1 MNHGELPWTNRNW
14 WTKQINQSIKLANQR
29 RTPDS
34 NGKDNSSYFW
44 DQKIS
49 WSLKHRNKRRS
60 IKCFD
65 LSKDMWKVKNTLLPW
80 ILQNILENQR
90 TAKKFIMA
98 DFYEMNFIKGIA
110 ILAKVDEMYNI
121 LKSLVFGRVMK
132 MELNDQGFF

>member
-1 MNHGELPWTNRNW
+1 
-14 WTKQINQSIKLANQR
+14 
-29 RTPDS
+29 
-34 NGKDNSSYFW
+34 
-44 DQKIS
+44 
-49 WSLKHRNKRRS
+49 
-60 IKCFD
+60 
-65 LSKDMWKVKNTLLPW
+65 MWKVKNTLLPW